1 MTISALT
8 KNGIGKESAWG
19 SFPGGV
25 NRIPV
30 EPPTLTTTYEQI
42 LDNALRGEASTDFH
56 AWQGIGRSEITL
68 AGLGYTELIGHFL
81 LAIMGG
87 VATTQPDP
95 TGAPSLYKHVFSLD
109 DAPPSYSIVEYPR
122 LRVPGGT
129 EENYAYQFLGALCRE
144 FVIRFNAGEGAI
156 GFTSSWNAKP
166 EERVTPPTIW
176 TVSEG
181 DPFLGWEGKV
191 TIGGAS
197 YARLVLAEWTLTREV
212 VLQAAASATKAPS
225 FGYTGT
231 LGVRIT
237 ATVEFHSDDDI
248 AYYRNNTQPSFEVTF
263 ERGTP
268 LTNDYKLLKITCPR
282 VSFLEGAPER
292 DRGAV
297 DFKLN
302 WTLRALYDASV
313 GGPIQFELQN
323 NVSGY

>member
-8 KNGIGKESAWG
+8 RIGLGKESTWG
-19 SFPGGV
+19 TV
-25 NRIPV
+25 ATTINRIPV

-42 LDNALRGEASTDFH
+42 LDNALRGEAATDFH

-68 AGLGYTELIGHFL
+68 AGLGYTELLGHFL
-81 LAIMGG
+81 LAIMGK
-87 VATTQPDP
+87 VSTSQPDP
-95 TGAPSLYKHVFSLD
+95 TGAPLLYKHEFTLD
-109 DAPPSYSIVEYPR
+109 DAPPSYSVVEYPR
-122 LRVPGGT
+122 LRVPGAA

-144 FVIRFNAGEGAI
+144 FVIRFNAGEGAV

-166 EERVTPPTIW
+166 EERVTPPTLS
-176 TVSEG
+176 TPTEG

-191 TIGGAS
+191 EIGGAT

-212 VLQAAASATKAPS
+212 VLQPAASATKAPS

-248 AYYRNNTQPSFEVTF
+248 AYYRNNTQPSFVISF

-268 LTNDYKLLKITCPR
+268 NTNDYKLLKINCPK

-302 WTLRALYDASV
+302 WTLRALYDPGI
-313 GGPIQFELQN
+313 GGPISFELQN
-323 NVSGY
+323 QVSGY